1 MRNVL
6 LDELVHCRRV
16 RDCLGN
22 INEVF
27 RRDEPPFRNRRN
39 VWVRD
44 HRFYFLSV
52 AVERIP
58 VGTAYAVW
66 TGIGAIGTALI
77 GMMLFRE
84 SAHWLRLVSIA
95 AVLLGIAGLRLSW
108 RQ

>member
-1 MRNVL
+1 MSSWMNL
-6 LDELVHCRRV
+6 FIA
-16 RDCLGN
+16 G
-22 INEVF
+22 VF
-27 RRDEPPFRNRRN
+27 EIVWATSMKYSEGMSRPFATG
-39 VWVRD
+39 VMYGAGITS
-44 HRFYFLSV
+44 FYFLSV

-95 AVLLGIAGLRLSW
+95 VVLLGITGLRLSW